1 MWPCVSE
8 PSSELFKMG
17 NLLETLGKVVNT
29 KVHLVPEIQKKAQI
43 SVKVKVNVLSKKS
56 VF

>member
-1 MWPCVSE
+1 MWPRVSE
-8 PSSELFKMG
+8 PSSELFKTG
-17 NLLETLGKVVNT
+17 SLLETLGKVV
-29 KVHLVPEIQKKAQI
+29 VHLVPEMQKKAQI